1 MNVRPTALRIDFQR
15 EPARLAALPGFAL
28 LVVGALA
35 LGVSGLQYDGARGAL
50 AAAEARLAHLQKAA
64 ERGGPGAP
72 VEDKTLA
79 AALAQARD
87 VNAELAMPWGALLGE
102 FEAAAGEDVALLAL
116 SAEAKQG
123 AVRASGEARSLK
135 ALTAYL
141 RRLEASASLADVRL
155 VGHETRA
162 QQPGKPV
169 IFALTA
175 RWEVQQ

>member
-1 MNVRPTALRIDFQR
+1 MNVRPSALRIDFQR

-28 LVVGALA
+28 LLVGALA
-35 LGVSGLQYDGARGAL
+35 LGVSGLQYDGAHSAL
-50 AAAEARLAHLQKAA
+50 DAAQARLAHLQKAA
-64 ERGGPGAP
+64 ERGGPVAP
-72 VEDKTLA
+72 VADQPLA

-87 VNAELAMPWGALLGE
+87 VNAELATPWGALLGE
-102 FEAAAGEDVALLAL
+102 FEAASGEDIALLAL

-123 AVRASGEARSLK
+123 AVRASGEARNLK

-175 RWEVQQ
+175 RWEVTR